1 MTRTRAKELL
11 PILQAYADGE
21 AIQYRISPLDEWVD
35 FTETF
40 GTFRTDIEY
49 RIKPVDFSVSNCVRT
64 ENNSDG
70 TSCGVEVKVK
80 RTERGWAGHFICA
93 DSCKFR
99 RNTLLEYNDN
109 VNDKAIVVSTVGAMY
124 LNGKL
129 EEIGSNRHYET
140 MAFYVDKDSGEYK
153 DADVSNQVYFDS
165 QWAMKWH
172 KGYPDN
178 EANEMHENVV
188 KELTEK
194 LLRGEV

>member
-1 MTRTRAKELL
+1 MNRTRAKELL
-11 PILQAYADGE
+11 PIIQAYADGKT
-21 AIQYRISPLDEWVD
+21 IQYRISPLDEWCD

-40 GTFRTDIEY
+40 GNFRTDIEY
-49 RIKPVDFSVSNCVRT
+49 RIKPVDFSASNCVRT
-64 ENNSDG
+64 ENNSDV
-70 TSCGVEVKVK
+70 TPCGVEEKVK

-99 RNTLLEYNDN
+99 RNTLLEYND
-109 VNDKAIVVSTVGAMY
+109 KAIVVSTVVAMY

-129 EEIGSNRHYET
+129 EEIGCNRHYET

>member
-1 MTRTRAKELL
+1 MTKEL
-11 PILQAYADGE
+11 
-21 AIQYRISPLDEWVD
+21 
-35 FTETF
+35 
-40 GTFRTDIEY
+40 
-49 RIKPVDFSVSNCVRT
+49 
-64 ENNSDG
+64 
-70 TSCGVEVKVK
+70 K

-99 RNTLLEYNDN
+99 RNTLLEYND
-109 VNDKAIVVSTVGAMY
+109 KAIVVSTVGAMY

-129 EEIGSNRHYET
+129 EEIGVNRHYET

-165 QWAMKWH
+165 PWAMKWH

-194 LLRGEV
+194 LLRGGV